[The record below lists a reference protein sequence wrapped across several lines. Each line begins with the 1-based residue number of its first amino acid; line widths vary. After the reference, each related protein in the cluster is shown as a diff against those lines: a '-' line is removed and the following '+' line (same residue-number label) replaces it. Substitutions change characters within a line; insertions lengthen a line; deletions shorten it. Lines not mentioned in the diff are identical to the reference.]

1 MTFCSVITN
10 KNRQIGDHYMNF
22 KDLLSYMF
30 TYTPDNKQTY
40 HFNLVE
46 DIQTKAYPESD
57 IGKDENPKTKIFPS
71 LTVNIDYLKSK
82 FNLLINSDIIFRNFV
97 LNARGKQYQALLIFI
112 DGMINTEIM
121 NEFILE
127 PLMMRN
133 KNNLFEGSQNK
144 VISEAVANNITVRKV
159 KKFNLPN
166 YISSCLVPQNAI
178 KQVSTFEEIIS
189 GINSGNCAL
198 FIDTLDLAF
207 DIEVKGF
214 KQRGIEKP
222 SNEIVIKGP
231 HESFVENIRTNTSLI
246 RRFVNN
252 ENLIIENV
260 NVGNITKTKCG
271 VCYISGLA
279 NEDLIAEVK
288 FRMHNLDVDALLSAG
303 QLEQLI
309 TDSSN
314 INSPQLISTE
324 RPDKTASYL
333 LDGRVIILVNGSPY
347 AIITPGILS
356 DFLSSPDDKNQK
368 ALFSNF
374 TKFIRLLAAFI
385 TLLLP
390 GLYIAVTS
398 FHQEI
403 LPTELLF
410 SILASRANVPFPIIF
425 ELLVLEISFELIREA
440 GLRVPS
446 PIGPTIGIVGALVM
460 GQAAVSAGI
469 VSPILI
475 IVVAITGTASF
486 AIPDYAF
493 GFHLRVYRFLFIF
506 LGYLCGFLGIALGL
520 FTYMVMMC
528 DSKSFGVPYTT
539 GISPLEH
546 VKGSSY
552 FLPPVWKRE
561 YRSGFLNSKKTNKQ
575 GHISMKWKN
584 S

>member
-1 MTFCSVITN
+1 MSLKEI
-10 KNRQIGDHYMNF
+10 
-22 KDLLSYMF
+22 LSSFF
-30 TYTPDNKQTY
+30 TYTPNNKETY
-40 HFNLVE
+40 NFNLVE
-46 DIQTKAYPESD
+46 DLNTKTYPDSTL
-57 IGKDENPKTKIFPS
+57 ENEGNEQTKIFPS
-71 LTVNIDYLKSK
+71 VTVNTDYLKSK
-82 FNLLINSDIIFRNFV
+82 YNLLINSDIIFRDFV
-97 LNARGKQYQALLIFI
+97 LNARGKQYNALLIFI

-133 KNNLFEGSQNK
+133 RNNLYDSSQNR

-198 FIDTLDLAF
+198 FVDTLDIAF

-252 ENLIIENV
+252 ENLVIENLS
-260 NVGNITKTKCG
+260 VGNITKTRCG
-271 VCYISGLA
+271 VCYVSGLA

-288 FRMHNLDVDALLSAG
+288 FRMNNLDVDSLLSAG

-309 TDSSN
+309 SDSSN
-314 INSPQLISTE
+314 LNTPQLISTE
-324 RPDKTASYL
+324 RPDKAASYL

-374 TKFIRLLAAFI
+374 TKLIRLIAAFI

-425 ELLVLEISFELIREA
+425 ELLVLELSFELIREA

-486 AIPDYAF
+486 AIPDYSF
-493 GFHLRVYRFLFIF
+493 GFHLRVYRFVFIF

-520 FTYMVMMC
+520 FVYMIAMC
-528 DSKSFGVPYTT
+528 DSKSFGVPFTV
-539 GISPLEH
+539 GVSPLEK

-552 FLPPVWKRE
+552 FLPPMEKRE
-561 YRSGFLNSKKTNKQ
+561 YRSGFLNSKKETKQ

-584 S
+584 L

>member
-1 MTFCSVITN
+1 MSI
-10 KNRQIGDHYMNF
+10 KNFISSF
-22 KDLLSYMF
+22 F
-30 TYTPDNKQTY
+30 TYTPTDKQTY
-40 HFNLVE
+40 NFNLSE
-46 DIQTKAYPESD
+46 DVNTKLYPDSD
-57 IGKDENPKTKIFPS
+57 IGKNENSKTKIFPS
-71 LTVNIDYLKSK
+71 VSINSDVLKSK
-82 FNLLINSDIIFRNFV
+82 YNLLINSDIILREFV
-97 LNARGKQYQALLIFI
+97 INARGKQYNALLLFI
-112 DGMINTEIM
+112 DGMVNTEIM

-133 KNNLFEGSQNK
+133 KNNLYEGSQNR
-144 VISEAVANNITVRKV
+144 VVSEAVANNITVRKV

-178 KQVSTFEEIIS
+178 KQVSTFEDIIS
-189 GINSGNCAL
+189 GVNSGNCGL
-198 FIDTLDLAF
+198 FVDTLDIAF

-231 HESFVENIRTNTSLI
+231 HESFVENIRTNTSLV

-252 ENLIIENV
+252 ENLVIENLT
-260 NVGNITKTKCG
+260 VGNITKTNCG
-271 VCYISGLA
+271 ICYVSGLA
-279 NEDLIAEVK
+279 NDDLIAEVK
-288 FRMHNLDVDALLSAG
+288 FRLNNLDVDSLLSAG

-309 TDSSN
+309 SDSSN
-314 INSPQLISTE
+314 INIPQIISTE

-368 ALFSNF
+368 TLFSNF
-374 TKFIRLLAAFI
+374 TKFIRLIAGFI

-475 IVVAITGTASF
+475 IVVAITATASF

-493 GFHLRVYRFLFIF
+493 GFHLRVYRFVFIF
-506 LGYLCGFLGIALGL
+506 LGYLCGFLGIALGI
-520 FTYMVMMC
+520 FVYMIAMC
-528 DSKSFGVPYTT
+528 DSKSFGIPYTI
-539 GISPLEH
+539 GISPFEH
-546 VKGSSY
+546 VKGTSY
-552 FLPPVWKRE
+552 YLPPIWKRE
-561 YRSGFLNSKKTNKQ
+561 YRSGFLNSKKEKKQ

-584 S
+584 L